1 MVKDMDENQDVG
13 GSAFE
18 ERIRDLFQDGASWRG
33 VSAISVMHG
42 ARRRRVRHRATA
54 AGASFAMLGV
64 AAGAV
69 AFGGHVVGPSR
80 TTGVSGAVTSPAAAS
95 SASGKPADPTS
106 TASASPTSVAETCSA
121 SVSGPVPPLTR
132 TTVGGLDLE
141 TASGT
146 TAGIPWS
153 VQLHYFPD
161 KQAWVDWLGKQI
173 SGRELQEVAATR
185 QSTGPSWLVRPLQK
199 LPQGV
204 VSAAP
209 GFFGFGAGNA
219 IGQSSAQPPK
229 AYVSETFLDAKVDH
243 LCLQFAHHAE
253 FVPVYRTGDGG
264 SFAVASYPASDQ
276 PRQMIGYD
284 TAGQVVG
291 TKALGEQT
299 GAQ

>member
-1 MVKDMDENQDVG
+1 MVCKPGTESGNQDFRGRLLEGMAAAVR
-13 GSAFE
+13 
-18 ERIRDLFQDGASWRG
+18 ERGFRDATVAD
-33 VSAISVMHG
+33 V
-42 ARRRRVRHRATA
+42 VRHAHT
-54 AGASFAMLGV
+54 
-64 AAGAV
+64 
-69 AFGGHVVGPSR
+69 SR
-80 TTGVSGAVTSPAAAS
+80 
-95 SASGKPADPTS
+95 
-106 TASASPTSVAETCSA
+106 
-121 SVSGPVPPLTR
+121 R
-132 TTVGGLDLE
+132 TFYE
-141 TASGT
+141 
-146 TAGIPWS
+146 
-153 VQLHYFPD
+153 YFPD
-161 KQAWVDWLGKQI
+161 KQAWVDWLGTQI

-204 VSAAP
+204 VSATP

-219 IGQSSAQPPK
+219 IGQSSGQPPK

-276 PRQMIGYD
+276 PTQMIGYD

-299 GAQ
+299 GAE